1 MPFLTRG
8 DATLYY
14 EEYGSGYP
22 ILLLSPGSLQSTID
36 AWHRSPWD
44 PTEELRSDYR
54 VIAMDQRNAGQSR
67 APITVQDD
75 WETFYADQIAILDHL
90 GIERCHT
97 MGACIGVSFALKI
110 MQHQPGRLT
119 AAVMQQPIGANAPRT
134 ESGGFDRWVAALEN
148 HPEATPEVLRTYHDN
163 MYGPLFVYSVDRD
176 FVRSCDTPMIVLP
189 GNDNA
194 HPYEIAEEL
203 ALLAPNAEFIPEW
216 QSGRGSPMFEAAALR
231 IKEFLRSHVP
241 TPAAR

>member
-1 MPFLTRG
+1 MPFITRG

-22 ILLLSPGSLQSTID
+22 ILLLSPGSLLSTID
-36 AWHRSPWD
+36 AWHHSPWD
-44 PTEELRSDYR
+44 PTVELRSEYR

-67 APITVQDD
+67 APITASDD
-75 WETFYADQIAILDHL
+75 WETFYADQVALLDHL
-90 GIERCHT
+90 DIQHCHT

-134 ESGGFDRWVAALEN
+134 ESGGFDRWVATLTN
-148 HPEATPEVLRTYHDN
+148 HPEATSEVLRQYHDN
-163 MYGPLFVYSVDRD
+163 LYGPLFVYSVDRA
-176 FVRSCDTPMIVLP
+176 FVRSCTTPMLVLP
-189 GNDNA
+189 GNDQA

-203 ALLAPNAEFIPEW
+203 AQIAPNAEFIPEW
-216 QSGRGSPMFEAAALR
+216 KEGEAKTQAFSR
-231 IKEFLRSHVP
+231 VREFLKQH
-241 TPAAR
+241 TPAR

>member
-1 MPFLTRG
+1 MPFLQRG
-8 DATLYY
+8 DASLYY

-44 PTEELRSDYR
+44 PTAELPSEYH

-67 APITVQDD
+67 APISTADN
-75 WETFYADQIAILDHL
+75 WETFLADQLALLDHL
-90 GIERCHT
+90 KIERCHV
-97 MGACIGVSFALKI
+97 MGACIGVSFALRIIKERPNLI
-110 MQHQPGRLT
+110 T
-119 AAVMQQPIGANAPRT
+119 AAIMQQPIGANTPRT
-134 ESGGFDRWVAALEN
+134 ESGGFDRWKAALVD
-148 HPEATPEVLRTYHDN
+148 HPEATDEVLQTYHDN

-176 FVRSCDTPMIVLP
+176 FVRSCETPMIVLP

-203 ALLAPNAEFIPEW
+203 ARLAPNAEFIKDWKDEPA
-216 QSGRGSPMFEAAALR
+216 RTPVFNHVR
-231 IKEFLRSHVP
+231 EFLREH
-241 TPAAR
+241 TPA